1 MNKLGEK
8 YLAQALEGA
17 EQAQEQLA
25 QARLQME
32 AQLENLDSQA
42 TEVAKAVVELKQ
54 ILGLEE
60 EEDEVDEQEA

>member
-32 AQLENLDSQA
+32 AQLENLDTQA
-42 TEVAKAVVELKQ
+42 TEVAKAVEELKQ
-54 ILGLEE
+54 VLGLEE
-60 EEDEVDEQEA
+60 EEVDEQEA

>member
-32 AQLENLDSQA
+32 AQLENLDTQA
-42 TEVAKAVVELKQ
+42 TEVAKAVEELKQ
-54 ILGLEE
+54 VLGLEE

>member
-1 MNKLGEK
+1 MSDEIKDR

-32 AQLENLDSQA
+32 AQLKNLDTQA
-42 TEVAKAVVELKQ
+42 TEVAKAVEELKQ
-54 ILGLEE
+54 CLGLEDEVVE
-60 EEDEVDEQEA
+60 EEA